1 MSWLPVA
8 KTAMAGAASLRKK
21 KERYE
26 VPATSGIVTSDLKV
40 WLDFSRPASYPG
52 TGAAIYDLSGQGN
65 TFTLVGTGYIHQSP
79 KLTLTQST
87 PTYATGPASNVFGIT
102 TDHTIEIICR
112 PTAVKDTILFQFLD
126 STKVNKM
133 SQGHVPWSD
142 GRVYYDV
149 RGCCEAG
156 QRLGYIASA
165 PTATVKQYVF
175 RTRSSAA
182 PQRQIFEN
190 GASVADS
197 AAAATSALYAWG
209 GPTTLFAG
217 NMGASPWSGDV
228 YAVRIYNRALTDAE
242 IAQNYAVV
250 APQFGLVPLPPAA
263 TLPALPL
270 TLPIVPGTPLT
281 AEQLASQIQYNR
293 QLQLLEQQRMFGA
306 AFNPNFGQAMQ
317 TPVAVPKKAPV
328 KRRAPVKKK
337 KKKVV
342 YEESDDDETD
352 DDETDDDDESDEDSE
367 DETES
372 DEDDA

>member
-8 KTAMAGAASLRKK
+8 KTAMVGAASLRKK

-26 VPATSGIVTSDLKV
+26 VPATLGIVTSDLKV

-52 TGAAIYDLSGQGN
+52 TGATIYDLSGQGN
-65 TFTLVGTGYIHQSP
+65 NFTLAGTGYLHQSP
-79 KLTLTQST
+79 KLVLTQST
-87 PTYATGPASNVFGIT
+87 PTYATGPASNVFGIA
-102 TDHTIEIICR
+102 TDHTIEIICK
-112 PTAVKDTILFQFLD
+112 PAAVKDTILFQFLD

-217 NMGASPWSGDV
+217 NAGASPWSGDV
-228 YAVRIYNRALTDAE
+228 YAVRVYNRALTDAE

-263 TLPALPL
+263 APAAAATLPALPS

-293 QLQLLEQQRMFGA
+293 QLQLLQQQRMFGA
-306 AFNPNFGQAMQ
+306 AFNPDFGQAMQ
-317 TPVAVPKKAPV
+317 TLVAAPKKAPAR
-328 KRRAPVKKK
+328 RRAPVKKK

-352 DDETDDDDESDEDSE
+352 DDDESDEDSE
-367 DETES
+367 TES
-372 DEDDA
+372 DEDDE